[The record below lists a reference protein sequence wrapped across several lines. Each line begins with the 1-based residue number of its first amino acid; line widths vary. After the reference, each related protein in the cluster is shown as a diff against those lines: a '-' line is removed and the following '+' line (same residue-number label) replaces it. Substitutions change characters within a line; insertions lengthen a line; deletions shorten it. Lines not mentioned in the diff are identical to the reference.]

1 MKREW
6 GQFFF
11 FLQKNQLRK
20 IFQNLSAR
28 EAERF
33 VEAYESIKQIWSVW
47 LLLPMWAIWYLG
59 FLFVY
64 VAMYFTEREGGWCK
78 EIFGKTIFYNM
89 SIRYMY
95 VSISIQ
101 NDPCA
106 TKMYFYRICEHSGTL
121 SLSMSKWSIKFILIP
136 LNVIS
141 IISSLSKWQLG
152 SGELDCMLHY
162 LYIIQRFVV
171 KINGCLI
178 A

>member
-1 MKREW
+1 M
-6 GQFFF
+6 GSIFFF
-11 FLQKNQLRK
+11 TKKSIEKNLPKSVGQRSWT
-20 IFQNLSAR
+20 FCG
-28 EAERF
+28 
-33 VEAYESIKQIWSVW
+33 SIWEHKADLIRLAIVAHVSDLVPR
-47 LLLPMWAIWYLG
+47 LLVCVCSHVLYR
-59 FLFVY
+59 
-64 VAMYFTEREGGWCK
+64 ERERGGWCK